1 MNKLLGLSI
10 LFLFVNFTAAQTVEF
25 QVHMGVE
32 AFHGRFTVGDT
43 VKIAGNFN
51 GWNTSTDVL
60 TDPDHDT
67 IYTIT
72 KTLNIGDTLFFK
84 FIKGVA
90 GWENDP
96 TRYYIVPASNSTYFA
111 YFNNFSQYSIPDSI
125 DITFACNMDYE
136 RLVGR
141 FDPATDTLSVRGNFN
156 EWSASN
162 NLMFPVAENPNIY
175 ENTFTLFTFEGET
188 IYHKFA
194 YSKPDGP
201 ATWETDPNKT
211 YTITSADMDS
221 GYVHISRYFNNHNPP
236 ITYNPVTIKF
246 TVNMAGAISAIN
258 SQPFPSIDDVRIC
271 GLDPPLQWPDIGW
284 PNADSSKTIKLYD
297 NGTNGDVTS
306 GDNIWSRDIIFPY
319 VHG

>member
-10 LFLFVNFTAAQTVEF
+10 LFLFVNFTIAQTIEF

-43 VKIAGNFN
+43 VKIVGNFN

-72 KTLNIGDTLFFK
+72 KTFNIGDTLFFK
-84 FIKGVA
+84 FIKGVD

-96 TRYYIVPASNSTYFA
+96 NRYYIVPFYSYSIYFA

-125 DITFACNMDYE
+125 DITFACNME
-136 RLVGR
+136 TEINSGR
-141 FDPATDTLSVRGNFN
+141 FNPATDTLSVRGNFN
-156 EWSASN
+156 GWSAN
-162 NLMFPVAENPNIY
+162 NLLFSSAGDPNIY
-175 ENTFTLFTFEGET
+175 ENTFRIFTFEGET

-201 ATWETDPNKT
+201 ATWENDPNKT
-211 YTITSADMDS
+211 YTITSEDMDS
-221 GYVHISRYFNNHNPP
+221 GYVHISRYFNHIYVPP
-236 ITYNPVTIKF
+236 VTEFPVTIKF
-246 TVNMAGAISAIN
+246 TVNMAGAISAVD
-258 SQPFPSIDDVRIC
+258 SLPFPSIQNVKIC
-271 GLDPPLQWPDIGW
+271 GYLWPL
-284 PNADSSKTIKLYD
+284 
-297 NGTNGDVTS
+297 
-306 GDNIWSRDIIFPY
+306 
-319 VHG
+319 